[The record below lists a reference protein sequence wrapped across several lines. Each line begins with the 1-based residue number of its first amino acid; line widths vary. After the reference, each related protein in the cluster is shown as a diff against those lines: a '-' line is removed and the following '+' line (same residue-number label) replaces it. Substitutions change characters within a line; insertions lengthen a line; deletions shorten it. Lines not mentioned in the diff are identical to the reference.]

1 MKIKA
6 FLFVD
11 SLKTE
16 IMHIETSKIH
26 LVKAILN
33 SNDEEF
39 ISRLIDFVNKEN
51 ADFWHELTPEEKAEI
66 KEGINQLDRGNRKP
80 FRQLLKS

>member
-1 MKIKA
+1 
-6 FLFVD
+6 
-11 SLKTE
+11 
-16 IMHIETSKIH
+16 MHIETSKIH

-51 ADFWHELTPEEKAEI
+51 ADFWHELTPVEKAEI
-66 KEGINQLDRGNRKP
+66 KEGINQLDQGKRKP
-80 FRQLLKS
+80 FRQLLKSWKAEKSGLE

>member
-1 MKIKA
+1 
-6 FLFVD
+6 
-11 SLKTE
+11 
-16 IMHIETSKIH
+16 MHIETSKIH

-51 ADFWHELTPEEKAEI
+51 ADFWDELTSVEKAEI
-66 KEGINQLDRGNRKP
+66 KEGINQLDQGKRKP
-80 FRQLLKS
+80 FRQL

>member
-1 MKIKA
+1 
-6 FLFVD
+6 
-11 SLKTE
+11 
-16 IMHIETSKIH
+16 MHIETSKIH

-51 ADFWHELTPEEKAEI
+51 ADFWQELTPEEKAEI
-66 KEGINQLDRGNRKP
+66 NVGINQLDQGKRKP
-80 FRQLLKS
+80 FREVFDRISE